1 MNNPTVATSQTADV
15 QPAGTSTQTSNRRR
29 ILNGWIGLAVCL
41 AVIGAG
47 IGVWDAVK
55 YRYIPKRFGV
65 VVPGE
70 VYRSGQMSKWQ
81 FVPTI
86 QKHDIDVVIDL
97 NGIDPADE
105 HQAAEIAAYESH
117 DIENYRFRLHGDGTG
132 DVDTYVEAIAQ
143 MAECHRDGKS
153 FLVHCHAGAQRT
165 GSVIA
170 AFRVLVLGHPAE
182 DAYAE
187 LGRYGWDADDDQILL
202 TYLNRNLPRVA
213 EELAARGLIT
223 KVPVPFPVVGP

>member
-1 MNNPTVATSQTADV
+1 
-15 QPAGTSTQTSNRRR
+15 
-29 ILNGWIGLAVCL
+29 
-41 AVIGAG
+41 
-47 IGVWDAVK
+47 
-55 YRYIPKRFGV
+55 
-65 VVPGE
+65 
-70 VYRSGQMSKWQ
+70 
-81 FVPTI
+81 
-86 QKHDIDVVIDL
+86 
-97 NGIDPADE
+97 
-105 HQAAEIAAYESH
+105 
-117 DIENYRFRLHGDGTG
+117 
-132 DVDTYVEAIAQ
+132 

-187 LGRYGWDADDDQILL
+187 LGRYGWDADDDQVLL